1 MAKSRTQNA
10 ILNSLYGIA
19 SALLMIILNF
29 AVRYFLVK
37 SLGDE
42 YYGLHS
48 FFQSITNL
56 FAMLELGISSAVIIH
71 LYEPVK
77 NEAYEE
83 IKEIMS
89 FYRGVYIKIA
99 IIFSVVTF
107 IFGIS
112 ISIVR

>member
-19 SALLMIILNF
+19 SALTMIILNF

-48 FFQSITNL
+48 FFRAL
-56 FAMLELGISSAVIIH
+56 
-71 LYEPVK
+71 
-77 NEAYEE
+77 
-83 IKEIMS
+83 
-89 FYRGVYIKIA
+89 R
-99 IIFSVVTF
+99 IFSLCSSWGLVVQ
-107 IFGIS
+107 
-112 ISIVR
+112 